1 MIQIS
6 PKTKKVS
13 FVLSDVSAR
22 KVFLVGDF
30 NDWDKTQHPM
40 KKTKN
45 NWKAEIKL
53 PFGEY
58 KFKYLADGNWMNDPS
73 AHKYV
78 PNVYGGE
85 DSVVVVPGMAKT
97 TKWKK

>member
-13 FVLSDVSAR
+13 FVLSGVSAQ

-30 NDWDKTQHPM
+30 NDWDKTGHPM

-53 PFGEY
+53 PSGEY
-58 KFKYLADGNWMNDPS
+58 KFKYLADGNWINDPS
-73 AHKYV
+73 AHKYI

-85 DSVVVVPGMAKT
+85 DSVVVVTGMAKT
-97 TKWKK
+97 TKGEK

>member
-13 FVLSDVSAR
+13 FILSDVSAR

-58 KFKYLADGNWMNDPS
+58 KFKYLADGNWINDPS
-73 AHKYV
+73 AHKYI

-85 DSVVVVPGMAKT
+85 DSVVVVTGMAKT
-97 TKWKK
+97 TKGKK